1 MNLSEAHQIIM
12 KEFIESLNC
21 FNLYE
26 NLTSPRGQETP
37 IIFSSSK
44 EKKLLE
50 KLDEIEEE
58 NCNLLKKL
66 RVYEE
71 NTLRAERNYTELK
84 EEYAKKIKEF
94 EEYKLQVTNIK
105 TEVKTKCFRLKN
117 LFFFSI

>member
-26 NLTSPRGQETP
+26 NLTSPRGQEAP
-37 IIFSSSK
+37 FIFSSSK

-58 NCNLLKKL
+58 NCNLIKKL
-66 RVYEE
+66 RFFEE
-71 NTLRAERNYTELK
+71 NALREERNYVELK
-84 EEYAKKIKEF
+84 EEYGKKMKEF

-105 TEVKTKCFRLKN
+105 TEVK
-117 LFFFSI
+117 